1 MGKNQIT
8 TKNTE
13 SQGVCEKIFRAVNI
27 SPAFRSLR
35 RISTVHPQTQHPK
48 SASTN
53 SATKPI
59 VASADH
65 HINDPAKATKFK
77 LVAQSG
83 STIPLDQLNGKQ
95 IPLQE
100 KNQNLSSAASNMVR
114 VEYNHR
120 AGESATPKF
129 KPESLKPVNK
139 LHQQNQDPYKGTK
152 VEPHVNKSPV
162 KNMFT
167 TVRYQINEGPKDDS
181 NERFSNY
188 IDHVKNKMINTSSFD
203 DDHKVSHYVGRSKF
217 KT

>member
-13 SQGVCEKIFRAVNI
+13 SQGVCEKIFGGVNI
-27 SPAFRSLR
+27 SPAFR
-35 RISTVHPQTQHPK
+35 RISTVHPQTQNPI
-48 SASTN
+48 SATN

-59 VASADH
+59 IASTDH
-65 HINDPAKATKFK
+65 HRNDPAKATKFK

-83 STIPLDQLNGKQ
+83 STIPLELNGQQ

-100 KNQNLSSAASNMVR
+100 KYQNMSSTASNMVR
-114 VEYNHR
+114 VEYNHS

-167 TVRYQINEGPKDDS
+167 TVHYQINEGPKDDS
-181 NERFSNY
+181 DDRFSKY
-188 IDHVKNKMINTSSFD
+188 IDHVKNKMRDTSSFD